1 MELPTNQDILINSTL
16 TYFGFQTKISDYQ
29 NNLPLTLS
37 LNSDLPTSSKQGSYQ
52 T

>member
-1 MELPTNQDILINSTL
+1 MELPTTQDILINSTL

-29 NNLPLTLS
+29 NNLPLTLA
-37 LNSDLPTSSKQGSYQ
+37 LNNELPISSKQSSYQ